1 MIGILI
7 IKYHLFIV
15 LIPYKNLNILSLKK
29 LIFFLHNLAIKNTTS
44 L

>member
-1 MIGILI
+1 MTSILI

-15 LIPYKNLNILSLKK
+15 LIPYKKIKHIVLKN
-29 LIFFLHNLAIKNTTS
+29 LHNLAIKNATS